1 MAAEPKSEAR
11 RSQWPHAGSGHAPA
25 GLPAVVGIQR
35 PCSAA
40 GWAVCPLSVDFAAVP
55 PPGTRELGEFHAF
68 IVSDLH
74 ELQDLAGRSVLLL
87 RIQNPWGRRCWQGPW
102 REG

>member
-1 MAAEPKSEAR
+1 MQLVGCVSQAR
-11 RSQWPHAGSGHAPA
+11 RRACVRLAC
-25 GLPAVVGIQR
+25 GLYG
-35 PCSAA
+35 
-40 GWAVCPLSVDFAAVP
+40 FT

-68 IVSDLH
+68 IVSDLR